1 MLCVGD
7 SPGAEMVV
15 PHTTGI
21 LKYLQR
27 SIQEN
32 LKQDKQG
39 ASLQLAFSLLSKY
52 AGTLAT
58 SLFVHCLVCSHVHR
72 ISAFVNNPAQSRL
85 LVQLLLPFLTKASYK
100 YKVGS

>member
-1 MLCVGD
+1 MARVGD
-7 SPGAEMVV
+7 SPGAEMARVGDGPGADLEMARVGDGPGAEMVV

-52 AGTLAT
+52 AA
-58 SLFVHCLVCSHVHR
+58 
-72 ISAFVNNPAQSRL
+72 P
-85 LVQLLLPFLTKASYK
+85 
-100 YKVGS
+100 